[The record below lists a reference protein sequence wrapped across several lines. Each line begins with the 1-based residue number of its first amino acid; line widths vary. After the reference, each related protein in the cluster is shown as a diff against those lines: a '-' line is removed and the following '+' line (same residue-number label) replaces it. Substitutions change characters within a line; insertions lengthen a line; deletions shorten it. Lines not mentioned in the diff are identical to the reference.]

1 MDKIAIMYLI
11 GAAVS
16 NAVANSLIK
25 IGFGGNL
32 NLFSDGIIKGLF
44 KAATNPYIFFGAA
57 VFGVSLLLFG
67 SALGRANLSLAYPF
81 MSGLAFLLIF
91 LVSVLFFKEAVNI
104 WGLLGIFSILT
115 GIILISVK
123 A

>member
-1 MDKIAIMYLI
+1 MDKIAIIYLVSSAI
-11 GAAVS
+11 S

-25 IGFGGNL
+25 IGFGGNAI
-32 NLFSDGIIKGLF
+32 FADGIIKGLF
-44 KAATNPYIFFGAA
+44 KAATNPYIFFGAV
-57 VFGVSLLLFG
+57 VFGISFLLFG

-104 WGLLGIFSILT
+104 WGLLGIFSILA